1 MPLSKEFSRNQ
12 ELLDLMK
19 AANEHLDGVCT
30 AHSRSI
36 DQAIKCGK
44 ALEAAKDIVGH
55 GKWCNFVRDNFNGS
69 RRTAQRYMN
78 VRRAIASGSV
88 DLKKKTYE
96 TLSELEADIPRD
108 TGSEI
113 EDEIEDQIEDE
124 IEDEAE
130 LPGEPPSAPKPSKKK
145 DVDQL
150 TAALK
155 AIGKAINSVQGE
167 KKIEWAKLLRA
178 EIDLYMGPFEASRKQ
193 DAINETAD
201 ALDQKRYG
209 DAHPFDVEGEEL

>member
-113 EDEIEDQIEDE
+113 EDEIEDEDE
-124 IEDEAE
+124 LTEET
-130 LPGEPPSAPKPSKKK
+130 PSEPRPSKKK
-145 DVDQL
+145 DVDPL
-150 TAALK
+150 RDGLM
-155 AIGKAINSVQGE
+155 AIGVAMNSVEG
-167 KKIEWAKLLRA
+167 KKKAEWGKLLHA
-178 EIDLYMGPFEASRKQ
+178 EVDLFMGPFEV
-193 DAINETAD
+193 EP
-201 ALDQKRYG
+201 KRV
-209 DAHPFDVEGEEL
+209 HKS